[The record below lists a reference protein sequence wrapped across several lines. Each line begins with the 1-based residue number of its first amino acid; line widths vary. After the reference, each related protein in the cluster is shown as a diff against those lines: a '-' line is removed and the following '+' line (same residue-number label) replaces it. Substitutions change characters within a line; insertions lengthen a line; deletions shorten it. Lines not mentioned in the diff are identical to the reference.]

1 MKTESDMAELTE
13 LLLPDQYQTSVQD
26 NPKHSVSL
34 SRFMT
39 VGGITFTIFI
49 LFIIILASQLPAQ
62 QTMGMTTVGLN
73 TGLDNSNWMRT
84 IYGEYKL
91 FDAQCRD
98 GCGFEQAAAVCQAG
112 GGHLPFIQSEEEN
125 EEIKV
130 VNKVHCVLKIIK
142 YIL

>member
-1 MKTESDMAELTE
+1 MDKDKSGQSLVKTESDMAELTE
-13 LLLPDQYQTSVQD
+13 PLLRDQYQTSVQD

-39 VGGITFTIFI
+39 VGGITLTIFI

-73 TGLDNSNWMRT
+73 TGWDNSNWTRT
-84 IYGEYKL
+84 IYGEYKS
-91 FDAQCRD
+91 FGDQCRD
-98 GCGFEQAAAVCQAG
+98 GCDFLEAAAVCEAE
-112 GGHLPFIQSEEEN
+112 GGHLPFIQSQEEN

-130 VNKVHCVLKIIK
+130 
-142 YIL
+142 

>member
-1 MKTESDMAELTE
+1 MHKDKSGQSLVKTASDMAEP
-13 LLLPDQYQTSVQD
+13 LLPDHTSVQD

-34 SRFMT
+34 SRFVT
-39 VGGITFTIFI
+39 VGGITLTIFI

-62 QTMGMTTVGLN
+62 QIMGMTTVGLN
-73 TGLDNSNWMRT
+73 TDGDNWVRT

-91 FDAQCRD
+91 FDDQCRD
-98 GCGFEQAAAVCQAG
+98 GCDFEEAAVICEAE

-130 VNKVHCVLKIIK
+130 
-142 YIL
+142 